1 MSDITIDRGFKW
13 YATKEPIIVLLLSA
27 LAVVSFVA
35 VAGLS
40 RIYHARQNAVA
51 NDFYARGAADLKAGR
66 LETQHYLQEAVAAN
80 PNDADQSRITSDRQP
95 RCSKG
100 MLADQRKNEKSAL
113 TARGLRSLR

>member
-40 RIYHARQNAVA
+40 
-51 NDFYARGAADLKAGR
+51 GDLSRPPKRCRERLLCSGR
-66 LETQHYLQEAVAAN
+66 SRSEGGPTGN
-80 PNDADQSRITSDRQP
+80 PTLSP
-95 RCSKG
+95 RSCG
-100 MLADQRKNEKSAL
+100 GEPQ
-113 TARGLRSLR
+113 